1 MHKSTVVVATF
12 TATALL
18 AEIAIGGTVPLAA
31 GNSKRRINTVVNT
44 TTKLVTP
51 PVVEVKVE
59 ATNTW
64 VASPAETVASTV
76 TQYIE
81 EPVRPVL
88 PVFTALTIFDCNGN
102 GVGDS
107 VEIANGAADFDGD
120 AVLDACETKLGDLN
134 LNGTIDQQDVNILVG
149 WWGIANPLYG
159 DLNNDNV
166 VDAIDLG
173 IILGR
178 FGVVVY

>member
-88 PVFTALTIFDCNGN
+88 PVFTALTIFDCN
-102 GVGDS
+102 
-107 VEIANGAADFDGD
+107 ADFDGD